1 MTLIPIPIDLD
12 TQHQLNRGRLLTD
25 NLPEVTFAFTE
36 ADLNEIERQDM
47 CTRVLDGFLVH
58 RSGEIVDM
66 NGEVDTHM
74 ACSF

>member
-1 MTLIPIPIDLD
+1 MTFMPIPIDLD

-47 CTRVLDGFLVH
+47 CTRNLGVLDGFLVY

-66 NGEVDTHM
+66 NGEVDTH
-74 ACSF
+74 

>member
-1 MTLIPIPIDLD
+1 MTFMPIPNDLD

-25 NLPEVTFAFTE
+25 NLPKVTFAFTE

-47 CTRVLDGFLVH
+47 CTRTLGVLDGFLVY

-66 NGEVDTHM
+66 NGEVDTH
-74 ACSF
+74 